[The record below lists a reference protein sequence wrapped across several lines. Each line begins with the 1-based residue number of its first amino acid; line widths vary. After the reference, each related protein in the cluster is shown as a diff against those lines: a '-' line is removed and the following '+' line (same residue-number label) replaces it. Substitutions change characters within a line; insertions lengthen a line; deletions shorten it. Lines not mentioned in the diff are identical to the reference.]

1 MPLLVA
7 LGAIT
12 LKAILKNLLV
22 HIFILFISGE
32 EGEEDEEEDDPDY
45 DPSKDKSAK
54 DQQAEC
60 KQQ

>member
-1 MPLLVA
+1 MF
-7 LGAIT
+7 
-12 LKAILKNLLV
+12 

-60 KQQ
+60 KQQWPPSTK